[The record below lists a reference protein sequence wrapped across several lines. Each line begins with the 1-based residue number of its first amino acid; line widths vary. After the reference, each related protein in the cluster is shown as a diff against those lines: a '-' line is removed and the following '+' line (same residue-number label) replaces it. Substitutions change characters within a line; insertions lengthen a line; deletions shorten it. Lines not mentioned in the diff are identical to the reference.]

1 MRRCCALRVTGDA
14 GQDLICGF
22 GPDKRFGIF
31 VMHVNVFTDG
41 SFQFFHAAEHAPPN
55 SLVGEFGEP
64 ALDQVNPG
72 TVSGSVVDM
81 KTWTLREPFSDK
93 GGFVSSVVVHNDMH
107 LESGRNLLLDDIEKL
122 TEFQGAMPAL
132 ELGNHLV
139 GF

>member
-1 MRRCCALRVTGDA
+1 
-14 GQDLICGF
+14 
-22 GPDKRFGIF
+22 
-31 VMHVNVFTDG
+31 MHVNVFTDG

-93 GGFVSSVVVHNDMH
+93 SGFVSSPAENGADFAG
-107 LESGRNLLLDDIEKL
+107 LGRN
-122 TEFQGAMPAL
+122 Q
-132 ELGNHLV
+132 
-139 GF
+139 